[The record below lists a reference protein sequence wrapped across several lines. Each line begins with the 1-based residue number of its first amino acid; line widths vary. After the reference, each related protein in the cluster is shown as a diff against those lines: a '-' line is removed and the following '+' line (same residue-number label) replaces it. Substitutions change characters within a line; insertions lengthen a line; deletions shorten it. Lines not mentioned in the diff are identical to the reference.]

1 MGPYKWHSQF
11 FELFSFLIYLRCTLN
26 DIDSQAQVEH
36 HSITGVWKGFFFGGG
51 NKSSVDTCMLIS
63 VYGHVFLDYKKTELH
78 AEDVGE
84 KCLYVYVYVYVYVP
98 VYVYI

>member
-1 MGPYKWHSQF
+1 MGFLKLFQHTF
-11 FELFSFLIYLRCTLN
+11 FI
-26 DIDSQAQVEH
+26 VP
-36 HSITGVWKGFFFGGG
+36 
-51 NKSSVDTCMLIS
+51 KSSVDTCMLIS

-84 KCLYVYVYVYVYVP
+84 KCLYVYVYVYVYVH